1 MIAREASPANEIV
14 RRKVTASGVIW
25 LRGHAYY
32 ISRRLAGQ
40 TIGAQIADGRLI
52 VDTTVPL
59 RKEYVLALSES
70 GPLRRARGWRT
81 AERVG

>member
-1 MIAREASPANEIV
+1 M
-14 RRKVTASGVIW
+14 
-25 LRGHAYY
+25 
-32 ISRRLAGQ
+32 
-40 TIGAQIADGRLI
+40 I